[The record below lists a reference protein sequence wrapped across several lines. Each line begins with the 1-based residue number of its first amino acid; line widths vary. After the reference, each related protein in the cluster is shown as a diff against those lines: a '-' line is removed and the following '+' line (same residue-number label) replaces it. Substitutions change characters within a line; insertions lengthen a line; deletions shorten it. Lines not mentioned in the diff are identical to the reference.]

1 LIKFN
6 KFLQENE
13 SKRNRAVKRA
23 GDERRQREVKE
34 VEIARLKRQ
43 YQEKMEEELQMKAY
57 VAQNIKYQ
65 QYLTDV
71 VEHVQGSEDFPEVQ
85 DLLNR
90 YKTLRD
96 ANNDLTKRQVQ
107 HDIENENKRQQF
119 SQFTKERANEVLNQN
134 NAIATLQKNLESCTI
149 KTLEMQSDVD
159 TGIRN
164 MSDKVLQLGQMLASI
179 DNLLERFE
187 THASKVKRK
196 KDGSKKA
203 STAEELEREGKRA
216 QDNLEAIAT
225 YMIDY
230 NSIVGEWKA
239 KAAADEN

>member
-1 LIKFN
+1 
-6 KFLQENE
+6 
-13 SKRNRAVKRA
+13 
-23 GDERRQREVKE
+23 
-34 VEIARLKRQ
+34 
-43 YQEKMEEELQMKAY
+43 
-57 VAQNIKYQ
+57 
-65 QYLTDV
+65 
-71 VEHVQGSEDFPEVQ
+71 
-85 DLLNR
+85 
-90 YKTLRD
+90 
-96 ANNDLTKRQVQ
+96 
-107 HDIENENKRQQF
+107 
-119 SQFTKERANEVLNQN
+119 
-134 NAIATLQKNLESCTI
+134 
-149 KTLEMQSDVD
+149 MQSDVD